1 VAVDEAR
8 HHHAPGG
15 VDFHGVAR
23 GRQILDAAGGP
34 YFFHDAIAD
43 QQRAVVDNTKIA
55 KGRPAAGFLGAAQ
68 SEQLARAPN

>member
-15 VDFHGVAR
+15 VDFQGIAR
-23 GRQILDAAGGP
+23 TRQILDAAGGP
-34 YFFHDAIAD
+34 HFLDDAIAN
-43 QQRAVVDNTKIA
+43 QQRASRDNAKIGE
-55 KGRPAAGFLGAAQ
+55 GRPATGFLGAAQ

>member
-15 VDFHGVAR
+15 VDFHGIAR

-34 YFFHDAIAD
+34 HLFDDAIAN
-43 QQRAVVDNTKIA
+43 QQRAIVDDTKVG
-55 KGRPAAGFLGAAQ
+55 KGRSAAGFLGAA
-68 SEQLARAPN
+68 